1 MRAMVLVLAWGLAAG
16 GALADDGSGRIT
28 GSVTCRDG
36 AQLPRVALVVTAA
49 TGGDAVRLSTGS
61 LGTFRSPGLAPGSY
75 ELRASLAGFEE
86 KVVPVV
92 VRAGEETSL
101 DLTLDV
107 KSFQETVSVVG
118 EAPRGTLEAA
128 ELREGPAIDIGDA
141 LGWKAG
147 LWRLRKG
154 GIANEVVLRG
164 LQSRD
169 LNVLIDGQRVYGA
182 CPNHMDPAAFHVDFA
197 EVDRVEVGRGPFD
210 VKNQGALGGT
220 VNVVTRKPERGWHAT
235 PTLSAGSFN
244 LRSGS
249 LTASRG
255 GEKLSALAGYSHRE
269 SLPYRDGDGRRFTE
283 LANYRP
289 ENRGDHAFSIGT
301 AWGRAVWA
309 PAPGHQ
315 VDLAYTRQD
324 SGAVLYPYLQMD
336 ALWDDTDRVNLR
348 YEATGLGA
356 RQASVRAQGYFT
368 QVDHWMTD
376 ERRTSS
382 VAKPRPYSMG
392 TQADTRTVG
401 AKAEAV
407 LGGLTFGAEGYE
419 RRWDATNEM
428 AAAAY
433 AAQAMI
439 PDVHVRVGGLFG
451 EYARSLGHGLA
462 LSGGARLDW
471 ARSEADP
478 NRANTTLY
486 QAYQG
491 TSSLTSTDTLPAG
504 KLRLAWRHGSWEI
517 AGGVGHA
524 PRVPEANERY
534 LALKRMG
541 TDWVGNPDLVPARN
555 TAVDLAAGFTRAG
568 FRVDLGLFASRVSD
582 YITVYDQAR
591 RAAVPG
597 VMNAVAR
604 SFANVDASLVG
615 GELGWSLP
623 VVFGRVFV
631 SGDLAY
637 VRGEQDGDTARV
649 IEAGPLA
656 EMPPLRGRLAARYDD
671 GRFFGSVEGVFAAD
685 QERVDASLNEART
698 PGWGTMN
705 ATAGLRQGR
714 LGLTVGLTNA
724 FDRLYVEHLSYQRD
738 PFRSGV
744 RVPEPGRSF
753 FANASF
759 RF

>member
-1 MRAMVLVLAWGLAAG
+1 MRATVVVLAWGLAAG
-16 GALADDGSGRIT
+16 GALAEDGSGRVT
-28 GSVTCRDG
+28 GSVACRDG
-36 AQLPRVALVVTAA
+36 AKLPGVALVLTDARA
-49 TGGDAVRLSTGS
+49 GGVRLSTGS
-61 LGTFRSPGLAPGSY
+61 LGTFRSPDLAPGSY
-75 ELRASLAGFEE
+75 ELRASLAGFQE

-92 VRAGEETSL
+92 VRAAEETAV
-101 DLTLDV
+101 DLTLELA
-107 KSFQETVSVVG
+107 SFQEAVSVVG
-118 EAPRGTLEAA
+118 EAPRGTLEAS
-128 ELREGPAIDIGDA
+128 ELREGPALDIGDA
-141 LGWKAG
+141 LGEKAG

-220 VNVVTRKPERGWHAT
+220 VNVVTRKPEKGWHAT
-235 PTLSAGSFN
+235 PAVSAGSYD
-244 LRSGS
+244 LMSGS
-249 LTASRG
+249 LTVGRG
-255 GEKLSALAGYSHRE
+255 GEKVSALAGYSHRE
-269 SLPYRDGDGRRFTE
+269 SLPYHDGAGRRFTE

-289 ENRGDHAFSIGT
+289 EDRDDRAFSIGT

-315 VDLAYTRQD
+315 VDLSYTRQD

-336 ALWDDTDRVNLR
+336 ALWDDTDRLNLR

-382 VAKPRPYSMG
+382 IGKPQAYSMG
-392 TQADTRTVG
+392 TLANTRTVG
-401 AKAEAV
+401 GKAEAV
-407 LGGLTFGAEGYE
+407 LGGLTFGAEAYE

-428 AAAAY
+428 AMSGY
-433 AAQAMI
+433 APQAMI
-439 PDVHVRVGGLFG
+439 PDVHVRVGGVFG
-451 EYARSLGHGLA
+451 EYVRPLGHGLA

-471 ARSEADP
+471 ARSEADASL
-478 NRANTTLY
+478 ANAILY

-491 TSSLTSTDTLPAG
+491 TQSLATTDTLPAA
-504 KLRLAWRHGSWEI
+504 KLRLSWQ
-517 AGGVGHA
+517 AGPWQLAAGVGHA
-524 PRVPEANERY
+524 PRVPEANERW
-534 LALKRMG
+534 LALSRMG
-541 TDWVGNPDLVPARN
+541 TDWVGNPGLAPARN
-555 TAVDLAAGFTRAG
+555 TAVDVAGGFTRAG
-568 FRVDLGLFASRVSD
+568 FRVDLGLYASRVSD
-582 YITVYDQAR
+582 FITVYDQAR
-591 RAAVPG
+591 RGMFPG
-597 VMNAVAR
+597 VMNATAR
-604 SFANVDASLVG
+604 SFANVDASLLG

-623 VVFGRVFV
+623 VVLGRVFV
-631 SGDLAY
+631 SGDVSY
-637 VRGEQDGDTARV
+637 VRGEQDGDPARG
-649 IEAGPLA
+649 IAKGPLA
-656 EMPPLRGRLAARYDD
+656 EMPPLRGRVAARYDD
-671 GRFFGSVEGVFAAD
+671 GRFFGSIEGVFAAD
-685 QERVDASLNEART
+685 QERVDASLNETRT

-705 ATAGLRQGR
+705 AAAGLRRGR

-724 FDRLYVEHLSYQRD
+724 FDRLYFEHLSYQRD
-738 PFRSGV
+738 PFRTGS
-744 RVPEPGRSF
+744 RVPEPGRSV